1 MGNITAL
8 IRRNAVPNQTQGR
21 YWAIAAICFFVAL
34 WYLGGVMLPFLV
46 GGAVAYFLDPLADRL
61 ERLGLSRAVAT
72 VVITIAA
79 FVMVVLI
86 VLALIPVLV
95 QQLTALINAAPTLVS
110 EFQAF
115 LIIRFPELSDST
127 SVMRTTLDQF
137 AQAIQAKGAIL
148 AQGVVSSVFGVM
160 SWLIFI
166 VVVPVVA
173 FYLLLDWDKLVGRID
188 DLLPRDHAPVIR
200 KLAQEV
206 DKALAGFVRGQV
218 TVCMILGVYYATG
231 LVAAGLQFGLVIGAI
246 AGAMTVIP
254 YIGALVGGA
263 LAIGFALYQFW
274 GDWVSIGIVAAVF
287 GFGQF
292 VEGNVLTPRL
302 VGKSVG
308 LHPVWLM
315 FALSLFGGLFGIA
328 GMLVAVPI
336 SAAIG
341 VLMRFAI
348 GQYQDSLLYTGGS
361 TPSPDKDQG

>member
-1 MGNITAL
+1 
-8 IRRNAVPNQTQGR
+8 
-21 YWAIAAICFFVAL
+21 
-34 WYLGGVMLPFLV
+34 
-46 GGAVAYFLDPLADRL
+46 
-61 ERLGLSRAVAT
+61 
-72 VVITIAA
+72 
-79 FVMVVLI
+79 
-86 VLALIPVLV
+86 
-95 QQLTALINAAPTLVS
+95 VS

-115 LIIRFPELSDST
+115 LILRFPELSDST
-127 SVMRTTLDQF
+127 PVMRTTLDQF

-173 FYLLLDWDKLVGRID
+173 FYLLLDWDTLVGRID

-206 DKALAGFVRGQV
+206 DKALAGFVRGQD

-308 LHPVWLM
+308 LHPVWLCSPCRCLAACLASRGCWWPCR
-315 FALSLFGGLFGIA
+315 FRPPSGCLCAL
-328 GMLVAVPI
+328 P
-336 SAAIG
+336 SASIKTAC
-341 VLMRFAI
+341 
-348 GQYQDSLLYTGGS
+348 S
-361 TPSPDKDQG
+361 TQAAAPHRPTRTKGDRPADL

>member
-1 MGNITAL
+1 M
-8 IRRNAVPNQTQGR
+8 PNQTQGR
-21 YWAIAAICFFVAL
+21 YWAIAAILFFVAL
-34 WYLGGVMLPFLV
+34 WYLGSVLLPFLV
-46 GGAVAYFLDPLADRL
+46 GGAVAYFLDPVADRL
-61 ERLGLSRAVAT
+61 ERWGLSRALAT
-72 VVITIAA
+72 LVISVAA
-79 FVMVVLI
+79 FVLVVLI

-95 QQLTALINAAPTLVS
+95 QQLTSLISAAPTLVT

-115 LIIRFPELSDST
+115 LIARFPELSDST
-127 SVMRTTLDQF
+127 SVMRTTLDQI
-137 AQAIQAKGAIL
+137 AQAIQARGATL
-148 AQGVVSSVFGVM
+148 AQGFVSSVFGVM

-173 FYLLLDWDKLVGRID
+173 FYLLMDWDKLVARID
-188 DLLPRDHAPVIR
+188 DLLPRDHAPVVR
-200 KLAQEV
+200 KLAQEI
-206 DKALAGFVRGQV
+206 DRALAGFVRGQV
-218 TVCMILGVYYATG
+218 SVCLTLGAYYAAG
-231 LVAAGLQFGLVIGAI
+231 LMMAGLQFGLVIGAI

-274 GDWVSIGIVAAVF
+274 GDWVSIGIIAAVF
-287 GFGQF
+287 AFGQF

-341 VLMRFAI
+341 VLMRFGIA
-348 GQYQDSLLYTGGS
+348 QYQDSLLYRGHGDV
-361 TPSPDKDQG
+361 PQDDVPQDNVPQNKGQG

>member
-1 MGNITAL
+1 M
-8 IRRNAVPNQTQGR
+8 PNQTQER
-21 YWAIAAICFFVAL
+21 YWAIAAVIFFVAL
-34 WYLGGVMLPFLV
+34 WYLGSVMLPFLV
-46 GGAVAYFLDPLADRL
+46 GGAVAYFLDPVADRL
-61 ERLGLSRAVAT
+61 ERLGLSRALAT
-72 VVITIAA
+72 VVISIAA
-79 FVMVVLI
+79 FVMVVLV
-86 VLALIPVLV
+86 VLALIPILM
-95 QQLTALINAAPTLVS
+95 QQLTSLINAAPTLVT

-115 LIIRFPELSDST
+115 LITRFPELSDST
-127 SVMRTTLDQF
+127 SVMRTTLDQI
-137 AQAIQAKGAIL
+137 AQAIQARGAIL
-148 AQGVVSSVFGVM
+148 AQGLVSSVFGVM

-173 FYLLLDWDKLVGRID
+173 FYLLMDWDKLLARID
-188 DLLPRDHAPVIR
+188 ELLPRDHAPVVR

-218 TVCMILGVYYATG
+218 SVCMVLGAYYATG
-231 LVAAGLQFGLVIGAI
+231 LMLAGLQFGLVIGAI

-263 LAIGFALYQFW
+263 LAMGFALYQFW
-274 GDWVSIGIVAAVF
+274 GDWVSIGIIAAVF

-292 VEGNVLTPRL
+292 IEGNILTPRL

-308 LHPVWLM
+308 LHPVWLI

-341 VLMRFAI
+341 VFMRFGI
-348 GQYQDSLLYTGGS
+348 GQYKDSLLYRGH
-361 TPSPDKDQG
+361 DKGPQDKGQG

>member
-1 MGNITAL
+1 M
-8 IRRNAVPNQTQGR
+8 PNQIQGR
-21 YWAIAAICFFVAL
+21 YWTIAAILFFVAL
-34 WYLGGVMLPFLV
+34 WYLGSVLLPFLI

-61 ERLGLSRAVAT
+61 ERAGLTRALAT
-72 VVITIAA
+72 LVISVSA
-79 FVMVVLI
+79 FVLMVLL
-86 VLALIPVLV
+86 VLAVIPVLV
-95 QQLTALINAAPTLVS
+95 QQLTALINAAPALVA

-115 LIIRFPELSDST
+115 LLTRFPDLSDST
-127 SVMRTTLDQF
+127 SVMRTTLDQI
-137 AQAIQAKGAIL
+137 AQAIQARGATL
-148 AQGVVSSVFGVM
+148 AQGLVSSVFGVM
-160 SWLIFI
+160 SWLFFI

-173 FYLLLDWDKLVGRID
+173 FYLLMDWDKLVARID

-200 KLAQEV
+200 QLATDI
-206 DKALAGFVRGQV
+206 DKVLAGFVRGQV
-218 TVCMILGVYYATG
+218 SVCLTLGAYYAAG
-231 LVAAGLQFGLVIGAI
+231 LMLAGLQFGLVIGAI
-246 AGAMTVIP
+246 AGAMTVVP

-287 GFGQF
+287 AFGQF
-292 VEGNVLTPRL
+292 MEGNVLTPRL

-341 VLMRFAI
+341 VLARFGI
-348 GQYQDSLLYTGGS
+348 GQYQDSLLYRGHA
-361 TPSPDKDQG
+361 SPPHDKGQG